1 MARRS
6 FSRINPYARYIPF
19 GLFAGQISGAMLL
32 VLALILILM
41 SSLRPGLFETP
52 RRMTM
57 DGLSTPLT
65 ILSVPFKLLDGFLAN
80 LFFLTQV
87 RAEAENLREENRR
100 LQDWYNVAQLLKA
113 ENQSLRSLL
122 KVRINQSLS
131 NVTVQVIGDTSGP
144 YGQIIVIDGGD
155 NERLT
160 KGDAVLGGEGLI
172 GRVMQVNAATSTV
185 LLMTDISSRIP
196 VRIEGSNVQGILT
209 GSGGQDL
216 ILTRLPEG
224 SRLNEDERIVTSG
237 IGGVFPPDL
246 PVGMVRIQKNGRVNV
261 APFADFGR
269 LLYVRVVRMR
279 YDMKA
284 DLRMPE
290 TRGNSILIAPVMS
303 PAPAPVPLSV
313 SVPAPVSG
321 LKELKEDLPAP
332 VSKTADPKITGG
344 HP

>member
-6 FSRINPYARYIPF
+6 FSRINPYVKYIPF
-19 GLFAGQISGAMLL
+19 GLFAGQISGVLL
-32 VLALILILM
+32 LLFALILIFM
-41 SSLRPGLFETP
+41 SSLRPVWFETP
-52 RRMTM
+52 RRVTM
-57 DGLSTPLT
+57 DGLATPLS
-65 ILSVPFKLLDGFLAN
+65 ILSVPFKILDGFLGS
-80 LFFLTQV
+80 LFSLTQV

-144 YGQIIVIDGGD
+144 YGQIIIIDGGE

-172 GRVMQVNAATSTV
+172 GRVMQVNATTSTV
-185 LLMTDISSRIP
+185 LLITDISSRIP
-196 VRIEGSNVQGILT
+196 IRIEGSNVQGILM

-216 ILTRLPEG
+216 MLARLPEG

-246 PVGMVRIQKNGRVNV
+246 PIGVVRIQKNGRVNV

-284 DLRMPE
+284 ESQEKETIINSDVLTPE
-290 TRGNSILIAPVMS
+290 S
-303 PAPAPVPLSV
+303 PLSV
-313 SVPAPVSG
+313 LKPGSSQKSLSTDLLSPVN
-321 LKELKEDLPAP
+321 
-332 VSKTADPKITGG
+332 KIPGG